1 MSADVVCTTSA
12 IRHNAWASAEESS
25 GDGTSMEEILE
36 VGSSKMSES
45 RVYSIA
51 FLRVYIQWSSPM
63 SSACQSADESP
74 CCEQDVAV

>member
-36 VGSSKMSES
+36 VGSST
-45 RVYSIA
+45 
-51 FLRVYIQWSSPM
+51 L
-63 SSACQSADESP
+63 
-74 CCEQDVAV
+74 